1 MSKKK
6 EFNNL
11 DLLSAYEIKN
21 DSINSIKLN
30 DIQLN
35 PNQPR
40 QFGKN
45 TVEDL
50 IQSIDRLGLI
60 EPIVLRK
67 LNSSRYEIV
76 AGERRFNAVKRLGW
90 TEIPSIITDA
100 EKDKCF
106 EMALAENEKRKNL
119 NPWETGKAIQ
129 FLRNQSQ
136 KTADEVAEILGY
148 SQRYV
153 KQLSSIARLD
163 YKSVNNLIN
172 SGIEPSVKNLE
183 MLLKQKEGRGGEI
196 TSPQQIYKIKINYK
210 SLNPQDAKLFL
221 KDIKELLKK
230 YKLEFDNTK

>member
-1 MSKKK
+1 MSKRK

-21 DSINSIKLN
+21 DTVNLIKLSE
-30 DIQLN
+30 IQLN

-45 TVEDL
+45 SVDDL

-60 EPIVLRK
+60 EPIVIRK
-67 LNSSRYEIV
+67 LNSSKYEIV
-76 AGERRFNAVKRLGW
+76 AGERRFNATKRLGW
-90 TEIPSIITDA
+90 TEIPAIITDA

-119 NPWETGKAIQ
+119 NPWEIGKAIQ
-129 FLRNQSQ
+129 FLRNEKV
-136 KTADEVAEILGY
+136 KTADQVAEILGY
-148 SQRYV
+148 SNRYV

-163 YKSVNNLIN
+163 FKSVNNLIS
-172 SGIEPSVKNLE
+172 SGLEPSVKNLE

-196 TSPQQIYKIKINYK
+196 ISPQQKNKIKINYNG
-210 SLNPQDAKLFL
+210 LNSQEKKNFL

-230 YKLEFDNTK
+230 YKLEFEVF